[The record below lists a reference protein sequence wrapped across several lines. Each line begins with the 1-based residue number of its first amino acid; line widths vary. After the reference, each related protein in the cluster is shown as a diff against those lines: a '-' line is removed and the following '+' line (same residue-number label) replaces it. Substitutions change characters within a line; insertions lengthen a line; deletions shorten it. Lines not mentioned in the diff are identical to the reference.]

1 MSMKYKG
8 AFFTNQQVAHIS
20 LRHIIFMCV
29 MRRNDKLKSKAHV
42 EFAVIYS

>member
-1 MSMKYKG
+1 MSMKCKG
-8 AFFTNQQVAHIS
+8 ALLTNQRVAQIS
-20 LRHIIFMCV
+20 LKHIIFMCV